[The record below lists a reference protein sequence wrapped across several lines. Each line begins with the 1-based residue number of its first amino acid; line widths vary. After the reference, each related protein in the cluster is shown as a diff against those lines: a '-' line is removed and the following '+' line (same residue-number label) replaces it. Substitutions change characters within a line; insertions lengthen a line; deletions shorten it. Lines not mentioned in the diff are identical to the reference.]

1 MMLAAVVVGA
11 MLLTPQTAFAENTG
25 WVYTSDGNPGGKG
38 VFDSR
43 RDYMNVCDEQADGYG
58 VVGTITNSYTG
69 KQLAYL
75 RNSQG
80 AGFCS
85 IRGFDAKI
93 PENIGVIFTVC
104 LVNGRGPLRFCHAVT
119 DIVS

>member
-1 MMLAAVVVGA
+1 MMLAPIVAGAV
-11 MLLTPQTAFAENTG
+11 LLMPQSAFAENTG

-43 RDYMNVCDEQADGYG
+43 SDYMRVCDEQADGYG
-58 VVGTITNSYTG
+58 VVGTITNAYTG
-69 KQLAYL
+69 KRLAYL

-80 AGFCS
+80 SGLCS
-85 IRGFDAKI
+85 FRGFDDQI

-104 LVNGRGPLRFCHAVT
+104 LVDGSGPLRFCRAVT